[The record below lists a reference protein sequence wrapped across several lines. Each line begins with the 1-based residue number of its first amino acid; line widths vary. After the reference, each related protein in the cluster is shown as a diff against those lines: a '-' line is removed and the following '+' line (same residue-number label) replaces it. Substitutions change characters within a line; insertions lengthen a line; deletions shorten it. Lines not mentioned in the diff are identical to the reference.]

1 MQEQILIQAAA
12 TIRNLLS
19 SPKNILITSHR
30 NPDGDAIG
38 SSLGLYHFLI
48 QLGHNVKI
56 AFPSEYPTIFAWM
69 PDSDRIL
76 IYDLEPETTRDA
88 IENAE
93 IIFLLDFNSLDRID
107 KMGELIYARQDE
119 PFVAM
124 IDHHL
129 YPDSYPSY
137 SLSDTS
143 ASSTSELVFDFIELV
158 DGKRYLNRNI
168 GDCLY
173 TGIVTDTGSF
183 RYSTS
188 PKLFRTVAHLLEI
201 GIDDYRLQDLIHNQQ
216 QERQLRILG
225 YCLYHRMVILD
236 EYRTAIISLSKQDY
250 EKFDIRR
257 GDTEGIVNFA
267 LTMRNIRLT
276 FFVTEQPN
284 IVKLSIRS
292 KGNFDVQEIARTYF
306 KGGGHKNAAGGMSN
320 HSLDET
326 INTIKA
332 FLPTYKRK
340 LWQLR

>member
-1 MQEQILIQAAA
+1 MQEQILTEAAA
-12 TIRNLLS
+12 EIRNLLS
-19 SPKNILITSHR
+19 NPKDILITSHR

-38 SSLGLYHFLI
+38 SSLGLYHYLV
-48 QLGHNVKI
+48 QLGHSVKV
-56 AFPSEYPTIFAWM
+56 AFPSEYPSVFAWM
-69 PDSDRIL
+69 PDADKVIV
-76 IYDLEPETTRDA
+76 YDIEPDATRLA
-88 IENAE
+88 IEQAE

-107 KMGELIYARQDE
+107 KMGELIYARE
-119 PFVAM
+119 GAPFIAM

-129 YPDSYPSY
+129 YPDAYPDY
-137 SLSDTS
+137 ALSDTS

-158 DGKRYLNRNI
+158 GGTAYLNRTI

-188 PKLFRTVAHLLEI
+188 PKLFRTVARLLEL

-216 QERQLRILG
+216 QERSLRILG
-225 YCLYHRMVILD
+225 YCLYHRMEILD
-236 EYRTAIISLSKQDY
+236 DYRTAIISLSKQDY

-267 LTMRNIRLT
+267 LTLKDIRLA
-276 FFVTEQPN
+276 FFITEQPN

-292 KGNFDVQEIARTYF
+292 KGNLDVQEIARTYF
-306 KGGGHKNAAGGMSN
+306 KGGGHKNAAGGMSTVN
-320 HSLDET
+320 LNQT
-326 INTIKA
+326 IAQVKA
-332 FLPTYKRK
+332 LLPNYKRR

>member
-12 TIRNLLS
+12 EIRNLLS
-19 SPKNILITSHR
+19 SPKDILITSHR

-38 SSLGLYHFLI
+38 SSLGLYHYLI
-48 QLGHNVKI
+48 QLGHSVKV
-56 AFPSEYPTIFAWM
+56 AFPSEYPAIFAWM
-69 PDSDRIL
+69 PDANRIL
-76 IYDLEPETTRDA
+76 IYDIEPETTQKA
-88 IENAE
+88 IDNAE

-107 KMGELIYARQDE
+107 KMGELIAARE
-119 PFVAM
+119 GEAFIAM

-129 YPDSYPSY
+129 YPDPYPHY

-143 ASSTSELVFDFIELV
+143 ASSTSELVLNFIDLV
-158 DGKRYLNRNI
+158 GGTSYLNRNI

-188 PKLFRTVAHLLEI
+188 PKLFHTVARLLEL

-225 YCLYHRMVILD
+225 YCLYHRMIILD
-236 EYRTAIISLSKQDY
+236 DYRTAIISLSKQDY
-250 EKFDIRR
+250 EKFSIQR

-267 LTMRNIRLT
+267 LTMRNIRLA
-276 FFVTEQPN
+276 FFVTEQPS

-320 HSLDET
+320 QNLDET
-326 INTIKA
+326 IGVIKE
-332 FLPTYKRK
+332 FLPIYRKR
-340 LWQLR
+340 LWHLR